1 MVALIGKDY
10 PDVPDIDPFAPQD
23 GAAVLDEVDA
33 LLTRFVVFPSE
44 EARHAVALWCA
55 HAHVLDAFETT
66 PRLAFL
72 SPEPGS
78 GKTRALEIVELLVPS
93 GMLGVAVLE
102 CFVDLGEA
110 GVEQVPGQD
119 DADRGRHSEEYRFPS
134 GSFGGNADCD
144 RENGCVHP
152 DETGHER

>member
-1 MVALIGKDY
+1 
-10 PDVPDIDPFAPQD
+10 
-23 GAAVLDEVDA
+23 
-33 LLTRFVVFPSE
+33 
-44 EARHAVALWCA
+44 
-55 HAHVLDAFETT
+55 
-66 PRLAFL
+66 
-72 SPEPGS
+72 
-78 GKTRALEIVELLVPS
+78 
-93 GMLGVAVLE
+93 MLGVAVLE